1 MKTKFAETQADFFR
15 IVRIRT
21 EVFVIEQQV
30 DLHIEQDQD
39 DDTAM
44 HWLVENEAGEAVA
57 CCRGLDFGEEI
68 HIGRVAVLKS
78 YRGQHVGAL
87 MMREIEKDP
96 HLARFKKIV
105 LHAQAQVEGFY
116 ASLGYTTVSEP
127 FYEAGIRHVT
137 MEKAL

>member
-39 DDTAM
+39 DDTAL
-44 HWLVENEAGEAVA
+44 HWLVENEDGEAIA

-68 HIGRVAVLKS
+68 HLGRVA
-78 YRGQHVGAL
+78 
-87 MMREIEKDP
+87 
-96 HLARFKKIV
+96 ARP
-105 LHAQAQVEGFY
+105 
-116 ASLGYTTVSEP
+116 S
-127 FYEAGIRHVT
+127 AG
-137 MEKAL
+137 

>member
-57 CCRGLDFGEEI
+57 CCRGAGLRRGNP
-68 HIGRVAVLKS
+68 
-78 YRGQHVGAL
+78 YRTGSRPEAL
-87 MMREIEKDP
+87 PWAACRSVDD
-96 HLARFKKIV
+96 A
-105 LHAQAQVEGFY
+105 
-116 ASLGYTTVSEP
+116 
-127 FYEAGIRHVT
+127 
-137 MEKAL
+137 

>member
-39 DDTAM
+39 DETAL

-68 HIGRVAVLKS
+68 LSWAACRSVDDA
-78 YRGQHVGAL
+78 
-87 MMREIEKDP
+87 
-96 HLARFKKIV
+96 
-105 LHAQAQVEGFY
+105 
-116 ASLGYTTVSEP
+116 
-127 FYEAGIRHVT
+127 
-137 MEKAL
+137 